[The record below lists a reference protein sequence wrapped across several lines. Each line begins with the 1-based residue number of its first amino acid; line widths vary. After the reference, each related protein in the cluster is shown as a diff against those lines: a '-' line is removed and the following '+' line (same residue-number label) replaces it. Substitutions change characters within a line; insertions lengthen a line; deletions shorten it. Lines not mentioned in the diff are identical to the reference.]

1 MTEETE
7 TQDTPAGEVVR
18 AGLSEDEMRETM
30 IRLAFG
36 GDRSRF
42 EAFCEAIR
50 SGIPD
55 NSGAVMR
62 GSSIT
67 GKRWEDGAPFDADG
81 PGTSDLDLTLVGGDV
96 VTFYNTLTGFYIPGV
111 HSRPISEKDP
121 DIAPDLLP
129 LRRRLME
136 MVGRP
141 VNIQATRDFVMY
153 VREHLMGQPYLTLCG
168 KCEEDPSSA
177 S

>member
-1 MTEETE
+1 VAEEAAQE
-7 TQDTPAGEVVR
+7 TVR
-18 AGLSEDEMRETM
+18 AGLSEEEMRDN
-30 IRLAFG
+30 IVRLAFG
-36 GDRSRF
+36 GDRGRF

-50 SGIPD
+50 TGIPD
-55 NSGAVMR
+55 NTGAVMR

-96 VTFYNTLTGFYIPGV
+96 VGFYNPLTGFYIPGV
-111 HSRPISEKDP
+111 HSKPISEKDP

-136 MVGRP
+136 MVKRP
-141 VNIQATRDFVMY
+141 VNIQAS
-153 VREHLMGQPYLTLCG
+153 RELVLQFRGGLLDQPFLTLIDKTG
-168 KCEEDPSSA
+168 E
-177 S
+177 